1 MQTNKES
8 ITLNRKAV
16 IRLIIITI
24 GIGIVLISIFAFQ
37 LGLDNNPELGKSRL
51 VMLSIGIT
59 TILFASL
66 YWITPKLVRHT
77 FSVTNLENKIQTQ
90 PINNKINIILLI
102 LLFSLV
108 IYSYFWIIT
117 IGRIDKWPSG
127 KNYYWKLTQAFQQGQ
142 VHLLEEPNPEL
153 AKMENPY
160 DFQQRKGLE
169 YLWDTTYYDG
179 KYFLYW
185 GPAPAVIGVFINAV
199 TSKPVTD
206 AGLVFSFVIGIALFS
221 VLLLYEIYKKLQ
233 IPAWAFWGGVLACM
247 MNVPLIWLLTR
258 PTFYEVSI
266 SGGQFF
272 LMAGFYFLFLGFR
285 APQPNLFCLCA
296 SSLTFGLSG
305 ATRINLLPAIIV
317 LTAIILL
324 KIYFTNQKNFSKS
337 LSTFTVFLIP
347 LILTAISLS
356 WYNYIRF
363 GSIFEFGHRYQLTG
377 PALTANYEDISS
389 TEYIIPNIYT
399 YIFRL
404 PSINQEF
411 PFFTIPKIKQDMWPF
426 FIRLPEYYNY
436 TEPSAG
442 ILFIIPLIGFATFLL
457 VRLFWLFINGD
468 IPKTTSSLTNTNQ
481 IWFALCLLIYIF
493 IQFSILLLFLYASI
507 RYLLDVSQILIVL
520 SALFV
525 GNYVQTFDTN
535 PIVKKIISISW
546 VIVSILT
553 FAFGFIIGLTGD
565 KNTFLNQ
572 NPALFHLM
580 ASWFN
585 Q

>member
-1 MQTNKES
+1 
-8 ITLNRKAV
+8 LNRKVV
-16 IRLIIITI
+16 IRLLVIAG
-24 GIGIVLISIFAFQ
+24 GIGIILLSLFAFE
-37 LGLDNNPELGKSRL
+37 LGLDNDPGWGPRRTQLLLIGLG
-51 VMLSIGIT
+51 I
-59 TILFASL
+59 ILFASL
-66 YWITPKLVRHT
+66 YWITPKLVGHT
-77 FSVTNLENKIQTQ
+77 FSVTDIEDKIQTQ
-90 PINNKINIILLI
+90 PANNKINIILLI
-102 LLFSLV
+102 ILFSLA

-142 VHLLEEPNPEL
+142 VHLIEEPNPEL

-160 DFQQRKGLE
+160 DFQKRKGLE
-169 YLWDTTYYDG
+169 YLWDTTYYNG

-185 GPAPAVIGVFINAV
+185 GPAPAVIGVFVNAI

-206 AGLVFSFVIGIALFS
+206 AGLVFSFVIGTALFS
-221 VLLLYEIYKKLQ
+221 VLLLYEIYKKFQ
-233 IPAWAFWGGVLACM
+233 IPTWAFWGGILACM
-247 MNVPLIWLLTR
+247 INVPLIWLLTR

-272 LMAGFYFLFLGFR
+272 LIAGFYFLFLGFR
-285 APQPNLFCLCA
+285 NPQPNLIYLCA
-296 SSLTFGLSG
+296 SSLAFGLSG

-317 LTAIILL
+317 LTAIVLL
-324 KIYFTNQKNFSKS
+324 KIYFANQKNFSKS
-337 LSTFTVFLIP
+337 LSTFAVFLTP

-404 PSINQEF
+404 PSIHQEF
-411 PFFTIPKIKQDMWPF
+411 PFFTILKIKQNMWPF

-457 VRLFWLFINGD
+457 ARLFWLFINGD
-468 IPKTTSSLTNTNQ
+468 IPKTTSSITNTNQ
-481 IWFALCLLIYIF
+481 IWFALYLLIYTF
-493 IQFSILLLFLYASI
+493 IQFSILLLFLYASV
-507 RYLLDVSQILIVL
+507 RYLLDVSQILIIL
-520 SALFV
+520 STLFV
-525 GNYVQTFDTN
+525 GNYVQRFDTN
-535 PIVKKIISISW
+535 PVVKKIISVSW

-553 FAFGFIIGLTGD
+553 FAFGFMIGLTGD

-572 NPALFHLM
+572 NPALFYLM

-585 Q
+585 